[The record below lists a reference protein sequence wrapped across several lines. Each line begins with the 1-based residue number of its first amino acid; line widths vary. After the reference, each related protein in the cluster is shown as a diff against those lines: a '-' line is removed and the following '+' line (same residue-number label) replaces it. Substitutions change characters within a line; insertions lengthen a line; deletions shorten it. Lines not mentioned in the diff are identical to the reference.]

1 VANQEG
7 QSSLQDGGRHSAHQ
21 IRGHR
26 HGRDF
31 RVQEDPRPSVKAVS
45 VSKKKSLSH
54 KKEGGRF
61 HTKSPILQISTA
73 FPHFIF
79 RIISGARYG
88 TGIAF
93 PLCSPPIRAC
103 PKSQMVSGPAPPSIN
118 RET

>member
-45 VSKKKSLSH
+45 VSKK
-54 KKEGGRF
+54 
-61 HTKSPILQISTA
+61 
-73 FPHFIF
+73 
-79 RIISGARYG
+79 
-88 TGIAF
+88 
-93 PLCSPPIRAC
+93 
-103 PKSQMVSGPAPPSIN
+103 
-118 RET
+118 